1 MEILIGHNNELP
13 YININLNKCTGKEVA
28 QLIAAV
34 EAELAWLK
42 GHFPLEA
49 SYAKDKIKGY
59 IVEEM
64 LNNKEEN

>member
-49 SYAKDKIKGY
+49 SYAKERLKGN
-59 IVEEM
+59 IVGEILKNEEE
-64 LNNKEEN
+64 K